1 MLEFICLAMNRKK
14 SPEHYRS
21 MQAYI
26 ARKTIDELKSRG
38 IDLST
43 CHVVELA
50 AGAGGYSTTLWENSG
65 SFVATDLHPNPYFE
79 QQGIP
84 FMLFDATRP
93 FPMPPG
99 SVDLIYTSSLIEHVA
114 QPLDLLRECR
124 RVLRKD
130 GVLYLSFPPFYS
142 LLLVGGHQFKPF
154 HLLGERMAIKIYN
167 LLHGTDIESYATVWK
182 GYGLFPLT
190 VSRVEEMI
198 RNSGFDITDVYTR
211 LCPINTARLPG
222 FFKDLA
228 TWHVCY
234 IARA

>member
-1 MLEFICLAMNRKK
+1 MIEFLRLAMNRKR
-14 SPEHYRS
+14 SPEHYRA

-26 ARKTIDELKSRG
+26 ARQTVDELKARG
-38 IDLST
+38 VDLST
-43 CHVVELA
+43 EHVVELA
-50 AGAGGYSTTLWENSG
+50 AGAGGYSATLMESSR

-79 QQGIP
+79 EQGIP

-93 FPMPPG
+93 FPLEPG

-114 QPLDLLRECR
+114 QPLSLLRECK
-124 RVLRKD
+124 RVLRRD

-154 HLLGERMAIKIYN
+154 HLLGERASIKLYN
-167 LLHGTDIESYATVWK
+167 LLHGTDIKSYATVWK

-190 VSRVEEMI
+190 ISGVGAMI
-198 RNSGFDITDVYTR
+198 RESGFDITHVYTR
-211 LCPINTARLPG
+211 LSPINTARLPG
-222 FFKDLA
+222 VLKDLA

-234 IARA
+234 LARA